1 MKTKNVKRSGWGR
14 WRTVRAYL
22 SLWVYARC
30 RQRVRS
36 LWFIP
41 IGMVFGLLIPAMSIY
56 GDTNRTLAEGEEVR
70 SIAELPGNP
79 LDYLATK
86 ADLANLEVRF
96 TKEIA
101 DLRTEIKAEVADLRA
116 EIRTEVADL
125 RNEIIRRT
133 AGLPTAWQMWSATA
147 LILLGL
153 FSLYWQGRTRRQFE
167 K

>member
-1 MKTKNVKRSGWGR
+1 MENKNVKRSGWGR
-14 WRTVRAYL
+14 WRAVRVYL

-36 LWFIP
+36 LWFISA
-41 IGMVFGLLIPAMSIY
+41 GMVFGLLIPAMSIY
-56 GDTNRTLAEGEEVR
+56 GDTNRTLAEGEEIR

-101 DLRTEIKAEVADLRA
+101 DLRTEIKAEVADLR
-116 EIRTEVADL
+116 
-125 RNEIIRRT
+125 NEIIRRT

-153 FSLYWQGRTRRQFE
+153 FSLYWQGRTRRQFG